1 MFLTDKTFYD
11 KIEDYCNYSLEDICT
26 SFQGIITGC
35 DKAFVIDKYDEKIN
49 LIDDRFLKSW
59 VKNKEIQKYT
69 IKDNRYKLIYSN
81 DIKNE
86 SDNPI
91 IINDFNREI

>member
-1 MFLTDKTFYD
+1 MIKL
-11 KIEDYCNYSLEDICT
+11 
-26 SFQGIITGC
+26 
-35 DKAFVIDKYDEKIN
+35 FVIDKNDNKIN

-59 VKNKEIQKYT
+59 VKNKEIQKYI

-91 IINDFNREI
+91 IINDFIGKYKERLLRRRECKKNLRQWYELQWGREKSIF

>member
-1 MFLTDKTFYD
+1 M
-11 KIEDYCNYSLEDICT
+11 
-26 SFQGIITGC
+26 
-35 DKAFVIDKYDEKIN
+35 
-49 LIDDRFLKSW
+49 

-91 IINDFNREI
+91 IINDFIGEI

>member
-1 MFLTDKTFYD
+1 MNENKLETLT
-11 KIEDYCNYSLEDICT
+11 
-26 SFQGIITGC
+26 
-35 DKAFVIDKYDEKIN
+35 
-49 LIDDRFLKSW
+49 
-59 VKNKEIQKYT
+59 NKEIQKYT

-91 IINDFNREI
+91 IINDFIGKYKERLLNRRECKK